1 MLLAAVDFDNLHQV
15 LRVLY
20 DEMMP
25 LCSNMTGVAKGIA
38 GLGALFYV
46 AAKVWQS
53 LARAEPI
60 DVYPLLRPFAL
71 GLCIMFFPTF
81 VLGTINTVL
90 SPVVKGCNQLME
102 TQTFDMNEYR
112 AQKDRLEYEALMRS
126 PETAYLASDEEFDR
140 QLEEL
145 GWSPS
150 DMVTMTGM
158 YMDRAAY
165 NIKKSVRDWFRELL
179 EMLFQ
184 AAGLIIDTLRTFFL
198 IVLSILGPLAFA
210 ISVYDGF
217 QSTLPQWISRYIS
230 IYLWL
235 PVSDLFSSVLAR
247 IQTLMLQKDIQE
259 LSDPNF
265 IPDGSSTVY
274 VIFMIIGIVGY
285 FTIPT
290 VASWIVSAG
299 GTSAYNRNVA
309 RAGSIA
315 GAAVGAASGKITGK
329 LLK

>member
-53 LARAEPI
+53 LARAEAI

-158 YMDRAAY
+158 YMDRTAY

-210 ISVYDGF
+210 ISVYAGF
-217 QSTLPQWISRYIS
+217 QSTLTRWISRYIS

-247 IQTLMLQKDIQE
+247 IQTLMLQKDIEQ
-259 LSDPNF
+259 LSDPDF

-274 VIFMIIGIVGY
+274 IIFMIIGIVGY

-315 GAAVGAASGKITGK
+315 GAAVGAASGKVTGK

>member
-1 MLLAAVDFDNLHQV
+1 MPMLLAAVDFDNLHQV

-145 GWSPS
+145 GWPK
-150 DMVTMTGM
+150 TTK
-158 YMDRAAY
+158 A
-165 NIKKSVRDWFRELL
+165 I
-179 EMLFQ
+179 
-184 AAGLIIDTLRTFFL
+184 LINSQLKQ
-198 IVLSILGPLAFA
+198 ILY
-210 ISVYDGF
+210 S
-217 QSTLPQWISRYIS
+217 
-230 IYLWL
+230 
-235 PVSDLFSSVLAR
+235 
-247 IQTLMLQKDIQE
+247 
-259 LSDPNF
+259 
-265 IPDGSSTVY
+265 
-274 VIFMIIGIVGY
+274 
-285 FTIPT
+285 
-290 VASWIVSAG
+290 
-299 GTSAYNRNVA
+299 
-309 RAGSIA
+309 
-315 GAAVGAASGKITGK
+315 
-329 LLK
+329 

>member
-60 DVYPLLRPFAL
+60 DVYPLLRPFTL

-112 AQKDRLEYEALMRS
+112 AQKDQLEYEALMRS

-217 QSTLPQWISRYIS
+217 QSALTQWISRYIS

-285 FTIPT
+285 FTIPS

-315 GAAVGAASGKITGK
+315 GAAVGAASGKVTGK

>member
-1 MLLAAVDFDNLHQV
+1 MMLLSVDFSNLHTI
-15 LRVLY
+15 LETLY
-20 DEMMP
+20 DDMLP
-25 LCSNMTGVAKGIA
+25 LCEDMMDVGKGIA

-46 AAKVWQS
+46 AMRVWQS
-53 LARAEPI
+53 LAHAEPV
-60 DVYPLLRPFAL
+60 DVYPLLRPFAI
-71 GLCIMFFPTF
+71 GICILLFPTL
-81 VLGTINTVL
+81 VLGTMNSVL
-90 SPVVKGCNQLME
+90 GLVVQGTHRMLEGQTLDME
-102 TQTFDMNEYR
+102 QYR
-112 AQKDRLEYEALMRS
+112 EQKEKLEYEIKMRN
-126 PETAYLASDEEFDR
+126 PETAYLVSDEEFDR
-140 QLEEL
+140 QIDEL

-150 DMVTMTGM
+150 DMITMTGM
-158 YMDRAAY
+158 YMDRTAY

-217 QSTLPQWISRYIS
+217 QSTLTQWISRYIS

-247 IQTLMLQKDIQE
+247 IQTLMLQKDIEQ
-259 LSDPNF
+259 LSDPDF

-315 GAAVGAASGKITGK
+315 GAAVGAASGKVTGK